1 MGVSYQICS
10 IQLIYDKECHI
21 SKIMG
26 VSYQICGIQ
35 LIYDKECHI
44 RKIMGVSYQIC
55 SIHLRYN
62 NENSKVIQLSNYIIV
77 YMSKVM

>member
-10 IQLIYDKECHI
+10 IH
-21 SKIMG
+21 
-26 VSYQICGIQ
+26 

-55 SIHLRYN
+55 SIQLIYN
-62 NENSKVIQLSNYIIV
+62 NENSKVIQLSNLII
-77 YMSKVM
+77 M